1 MTNWKTTQT
10 RILKNMK
17 TQKGVFITILAVII
31 VFAVILQ
38 LINKNFSISA
48 TQGSILAM
56 PGNITTT
63 VGEDFIVPVTV
74 NPNGNSVS
82 GIDVRIEFSPDKVT
96 VVSINAPIDAPTT
109 LSYLPALNSVVNTAN
124 QTGLINFTT
133 LAYNSTSNTVSSP
146 LIGNQDITVA
156 TIVFRPISSGDTN
169 IVWDFTP
176 NATNDSNVTAIN
188 PPTDILA
195 SVTNASV
202 RISEPVTPTPKPTP
216 TPGDDNVIVNAGFDE
231 GNTDGWTSSGASI
244 SLGGYNNTSN
254 SALITGNDAYLS
266 QNIANRLIAG
276 QEYVFR
282 AYVMVTTAGTSWG
295 TTSLRLSRYPN
306 LGTDDFGVNEAQNN
320 RAAGWQE
327 LKLTRT
333 FTESELNGNVY
344 LGVVNFG
351 MNGVSAVDNFTVNGE
366 VQPTPTITPTPTV
379 TPSATPSPTAT
390 PTPSVT
396 PSPKPT
402 PTPTATPTPTPT
414 PVATVVEKTIT
425 KTAQLVNEDG
435 NDYTSSTNWI
445 GTGADTN
452 NSYLGMRFSNLD
464 ISNKAKIDSVKLEVK
479 SQGDQ
484 WIRIDSSLL
493 IEDSTDSKSYSN
505 NSRPSSRNYSS
516 DSKNYSN
523 DERWVKNRWYSLP
536 VTNEM
541 VESIINSSE
550 WRNGNAIS
558 FVVRG
563 NGDPYGRK
571 AIKAA
576 RLTIKYKE

>member
-10 RILKNMK
+10 QVMKNIK
-17 TQKGVFITILAVII
+17 TQKGVFITILAVVI
-31 VFAVILQ
+31 VFAIILQ
-38 LINKNFSISA
+38 LINRNFSLSA
-48 TQGSILAM
+48 AQGSVLAM
-56 PGNITTT
+56 PMNITTT

-82 GIDVRIEFSPDKVT
+82 GIDVRIEFSPDKVSI
-96 VVSINAPIDAPTT
+96 VSINAPINAPTT
-109 LSYLPALNSVVNTAN
+109 ISYLPSLNSVVGSAN
-124 QTGLINFTT
+124 QTGLINFTA
-133 LAYNSTSNTVSSP
+133 LAYNSNNNTASAP
-146 LIGNQDITVA
+146 LIGNQDITIA
-156 TIVFRPISSGDTN
+156 TIVFRPISSGNTN

-188 PPTDILA
+188 PPSDILA
-195 SVTNASV
+195 SVSNAV
-202 RISEPVTPTPKPTP
+202 IQISDPVVPTPTPTP
-216 TPGDDNVIVNAGFDE
+216 TPGDDNVIVNAGFDG

-244 SLGGYNNTSN
+244 SLGGFNNTSN

-276 QEYVFR
+276 REYVFR

-306 LGTDDFGVNEAQNN
+306 LGTNDFGVDEAENN
-320 RAAGWQE
+320 RNAGWQE
-327 LKLTRT
+327 LKLTKT

-351 MNGVSAVDNFTVNGE
+351 MNGVAAVDNFTVNGE
-366 VQPTPTITPTPTV
+366 VQPTPTITPSPTPTTTPTV
-379 TPSATPSPTAT
+379 TPNPTMSPTL
-390 PTPSVT
+390 
-396 PSPKPT
+396 
-402 PTPTATPTPTPT
+402 TPTPT
-414 PVATVVEKTIT
+414 PVETVVERTIT

-484 WIRIDSSLL
+484 WIRIDSNLL
-493 IEDSTDSKSYSN
+493 VEDTDNSKSYGN
-505 NSRPSSRNYSS
+505 NSRPSSRVYSS

-523 DERWVKNRWYSLP
+523 DDRWVNNKWYSLP

-541 VESIINSSE
+541 VESIVNRNDWKKGNS
-550 WRNGNAIS
+550 IS

-563 NGDPYGRK
+563 SGDPYGRK
-571 AIKAA
+571 SIKAA
-576 RLTIKYKE
+576 RLTIKFKE